1 MGSHNFKERNIV
13 ERSVFNIR
21 ESNGVWKNSLILGLF
36 FVMLAIVAPFTVTAE
51 CPPDCTINNPID
63 EKTFIDF
70 IKRVAKDARDIVVPF
85 AVMAIIFAGF
95 KFVTA
100 SASGKAEE
108 TAKARKLLTW
118 IIVGSAIIVGATV
131 LIQAVINTMDKIR
144 APV

>member
-1 MGSHNFKERNIV
+1 MVGIT
-13 ERSVFNIR
+13 
-21 ESNGVWKNSLILGLF
+21 
-36 FVMLAIVAPFTVTAE
+36 APFMVVAQ

-100 SASGKAEE
+100 SASGKTEE

-118 IIVGSAIIVGATV
+118 VVAGSAIIVGATV
-131 LIQAVINTMDKIR
+131 LIQAVINTMEKIR
-144 APV
+144 TPV